1 MPVPILVAVGVGV
14 VSGLAT
20 GYVIDKTLGDGNYT
34 RNEMLTDAILGG
46 AGIGMLKHAGRL
58 AKGNAKFA
66 HQLVKYY
73 DRSIWQPD
81 QMKGLAMYYIMKN
94 ADDVYKAGKSAA
106 TIVAVGNAV
115 EVIGGSSLPSKPKP
129 VISAK
134 PSSYKS
140 GKVSSKRSKKRTR
153 KFTPMKPKYC
163 AIHKKYDYCYRK

>member
-14 VSGLAT
+14 VSGIGT
-20 GYVIDKTLGDGNYT
+20 GYVLDKTLGDGNYT

-46 AGIGMLKHAGRL
+46 AGIGMIKHAGRL
-58 AKGNAKFA
+58 AKGHAKFGHMLA
-66 HQLVKYY
+66 KYY
-73 DRSIWQPD
+73 DPTVD
-81 QMKGLAMYYIMKN
+81 TVKGLAMVYIMKN